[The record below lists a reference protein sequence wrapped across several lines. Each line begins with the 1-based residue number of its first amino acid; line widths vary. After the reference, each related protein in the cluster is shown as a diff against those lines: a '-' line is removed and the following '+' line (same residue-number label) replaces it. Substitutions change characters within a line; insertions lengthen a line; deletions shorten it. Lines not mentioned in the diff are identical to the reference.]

1 MTQRYYNP
9 FTNIDLIYP
18 LEQREYYERYCQTS
32 TSRPAIDK
40 VPFPRMVDLWFA
52 GLAIAAREKLA
63 PIDLSKQE
71 TSNFIP
77 GSIFD
82 REDSWRVQV
91 VMLVAIAI
99 EGQLDVVGDA
109 RRVMAIANGLAAAGV
124 PLVVDMLAEGDHPP
138 IWSLS
143 DALEEIL
150 SK

>member
-9 FTNIDLIYP
+9 FTNIDLVYP

-32 TSRPAIDK
+32 TTRPSLDQ

-52 GLAIAAREKLA
+52 GLAIAARESLA
-63 PIDLSKQE
+63 PIELSKQE
-71 TSNFIP
+71 TSNFTP

-124 PLVVDMLAEGDHPP
+124 PLVVDMLVEGDHSP

-143 DALEEIL
+143 DALEEML

>member
-9 FTNIDLIYP
+9 FTNIDLVYP

-32 TSRPAIDK
+32 TSRPAIDQ

-124 PLVVDMLAEGDHPP
+124 PLVVDMLVEGAHPP

-143 DALEEIL
+143 DALEKML
-150 SK
+150 SR

>member
-9 FTNIDLIYP
+9 FTNIDLVYP

-32 TSRPAIDK
+32 TARPSLDH
-40 VPFPRMVDLWFA
+40 VPFPRMVDFWFA
-52 GLAIAAREKLA
+52 GLAIAAREKLT

-71 TSNFIP
+71 TSNFTP

-124 PLVVDMLAEGDHPP
+124 PLVVDMLVEGDHPP

>member
-9 FTNIDLIYP
+9 FTNIDLVYP

-32 TSRPAIDK
+32 TARPSLDQ
-40 VPFPRMVDLWFA
+40 VPFPRMVDLWFV
-52 GLAIAAREKLA
+52 GLAFAAREKLA

-71 TSNFIP
+71 TSNFTP

-124 PLVVDMLAEGDHPP
+124 PLVVDMLVEGDHPP